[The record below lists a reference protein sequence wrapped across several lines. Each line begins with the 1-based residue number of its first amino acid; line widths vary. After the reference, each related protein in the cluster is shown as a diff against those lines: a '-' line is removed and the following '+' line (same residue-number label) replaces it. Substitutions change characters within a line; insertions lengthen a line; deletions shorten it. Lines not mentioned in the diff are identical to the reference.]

1 MSYAPGWLA
10 QARLRSPYD
19 TRIHG
24 QPNSYREK
32 MAAYGVHDRSGV
44 GAAIA
49 AAKRGEEGE
58 AGRKAEAEKIE
69 GEKGEESEEGDKD
82 EI

>member
-1 MSYAPGWLA
+1 MSYAPAWLA

-32 MAAYGVHDRSGV
+32 MAAFGVHDRSGV

-49 AAKRGEEGE
+49 AAKTADEG
-58 AGRKAEAEKIE
+58 GDGSKAEAEKIE
-69 GEKGEESEEGDKD
+69 AEKGEESEEGDKD
-82 EI
+82 EV

>member
-10 QARLRSPYD
+10 QARLRSPSD

-44 GAAIA
+44 AAS
-49 AAKRGEEGE
+49 KTGEEGE
-58 AGRKAEAEKIE
+58 AGRKAEAEKVE
-69 GEKGEESEEGDKD
+69 GEKGEDSEGDKD
-82 EI
+82 ES

>member
-1 MSYAPGWLA
+1 MSCGPAWLA

-32 MAAYGVHDRSGV
+32 MAAYGVHDRSSV
-44 GAAIA
+44 V
-49 AAKRGEEGE
+49 AAKRAEEEG

-69 GEKGEESEEGDKD
+69 GEKGEESEEGVEGDKD
-82 EI
+82 EN